1 MPETNWEV
9 FTQLP
14 GAAETNFE
22 KLCRALVRRH
32 YGRFGHFKELANQ
45 AGVEFHL
52 QLTQSCE
59 LGAPPQWIGWQCKWY
74 QLERGK
80 ALGTNRRAK
89 IREGIEKTREHI
101 PGVNVWKL
109 WTRHPLTRADQ
120 NWFYGLADDFPGLTL
135 ELLTADDID
144 DLLTGPGALLR
155 ASYFGELVLS
165 PMALAEQY
173 RLAAAPFKRRYQ
185 PEVHVVGNTERQV
198 QRLLGGAGAWG
209 RLTEIASAL
218 LHDAAVVATSIAGL
232 PQALEQQAQGLLTYA
247 RGTAG
252 LLRAL
257 HMALEAG
264 HFDGVHQ
271 LLGTHPPEP
280 IQFRPL
286 LSRLR
291 SARFPAALSS
301 TNLVADL
308 HSAALE
314 RQRLEKAISLGAV
327 AILAGAGQGKSE
339 LAVRLTQPDG
349 DFPGGVLLLGKNL
362 HARQGL
368 DDLVAA
374 FKIAGQPPGSFE
386 RLAEAVDA
394 AGQRAGQ
401 RLPIVIDGLNEAED
415 PRVWRDELARAQ
427 ELLQAFP
434 YVLLIVTLRDEF
446 APMCLPEDLPSV
458 EHRGFDMD
466 RQVALD
472 TYFRHYRIDATDVEL
487 PLEFLQHPLTLRI
500 YCEVANPTRAQLVG
514 VEALPNSLT
523 ALFDEHFKRVAAR
536 IADLAPS
543 THRIHQDEVQEALL
557 KIAGHL
563 WEHNARSMEFQEAR
577 SAINQGAP
585 WDQSMLC
592 ALESAD
598 VLIRTSQAAEDQGV
612 AFPYDLMA
620 GHLQARYLLT
630 KPELASWLRSA
641 EAEGLFQHG
650 PYQSSHTFGRDVLQ
664 ALVSLY
670 PSYRQGRQLWQ
681 DLPDSLQQIAVLMT
695 VQSDPAHIRRETVE
709 RFGHYMAASQEFSK
723 AAFGWLRRTRAARGH
738 PYDVSFLHGVLAGW
752 SNTRRDLWWSDW
764 LLREADTIEED
775 LKSLAARWEAAVPDE
790 RDIRRARWVMW
801 TLTTT
806 SRHMRD
812 LATKALFQFALARPA
827 EYFRLAIDALGIS
840 DPYVPE
846 RVLAAGYG
854 AALSTW
860 SDPNACEM
868 RTALPQVAPQIVATM
883 FHPDAPHPSWH
894 ALLRQ
899 YALGII
905 ALARQIDPGCIAHED
920 ASFLVAPFV
929 HLPSP
934 FDQLP
939 AYEEA
944 AIEEAAD
951 SAIRMDFGNY
961 TMGRLIPD
969 RANYD
974 DEHPVY
980 QQVRRAVVARMLQLG
995 YDPEQFD
1002 PVDHGTPSRSRMHE
1016 PGKIDRFGKK
1026 YGWIAY
1032 FEMWGT
1038 RHARG
1043 LLDEDRDGRPSDA
1056 DIDPTFPPEART
1068 LALPTGELFAG
1079 ELNDIGAWIMQGP
1092 SPDYRHMLI
1101 LDQVDGM
1108 PGPWVALDG
1117 FIEEN
1122 APDDDRQVF
1131 TFLRGVLVASSKV
1144 RTLGQVFDD
1153 MEYPG
1158 NYAIPEQPEHHYTY
1172 AGEMPFKEIPGLTD
1186 APRHVRMDGRYR
1198 DGTASDDDEFEEE
1211 DDRYEPDQQPR
1222 VGERGWGSGGVPV
1235 ELPVQQYC
1243 WESYHSALNTAGTTS
1258 LPSTALCEGLGLSFR
1273 AGQWDLHD
1281 TRGAAS
1287 IYRQVSRENAANDK
1301 RVTGWICFLRAD
1313 LLERYLQENGMSL
1326 VWLMWGER
1334 GLHHRAS
1341 RNHSLREFFA
1351 NHKHIHKRRDIYRFA
1366 RSGTVDQLAPS
1377 AP

>member
-1 MPETNWEV
+1 M
-9 FTQLP
+9 
-14 GAAETNFE
+14 
-22 KLCRALVRRH
+22 
-32 YGRFGHFKELANQ
+32 
-45 AGVEFHL
+45 EFHL
-52 QLTQSCE
+52 QLTQACE

-80 ALGTNRRAK
+80 ALGTNRRTK
-89 IREGIEKTREHI
+89 IREGIEKTQEHV

-120 NWFYGLADDFPGLTL
+120 TWFYGLAADFPGLTL

-144 DLLTGPGALLR
+144 ELLAGPGALLR
-155 ASYFGELVLS
+155 ASYFGELVLT
-165 PMALAEQY
+165 PTALAEQY

-198 QRLLGGAGAWG
+198 QRLLGGPGAWS
-209 RLTEIASAL
+209 RLTEIASTL
-218 LHDAAVVATSIAGL
+218 LHDVAVVEASIAGL
-232 PQALEQQAQGLLTYA
+232 PQALEQQARGLLTFA
-247 RGTAG
+247 RDTAG

-257 HMALEAG
+257 HAALEAG

-271 LLGTHPPEP
+271 LLGAHPPEP
-280 IQFRPL
+280 IRFRPL

-291 SARFPAALSS
+291 SAQSPAALRC

-308 HSAALE
+308 HSAALQ
-314 RQRLEKAISLGAV
+314 RRRLEKAISLSAV

-339 LAVRLTQPDG
+339 LAVHVTQPEG

-368 DDLVAA
+368 DELVGAC
-374 FKIAGQPPGSFE
+374 KIAGQPPGSFE

-394 AGQRAGQ
+394 AGQRAGR
-401 RLPIVIDGLNEAED
+401 RLPIIIDGLNEAED

-427 ELLQAFP
+427 ELLHAFP
-434 YVLLIVTLRDEF
+434 YVLLVVTLRDEF
-446 APMCLPEDLPSV
+446 APTCLPEDLPAM
-458 EHRGFDMD
+458 EHKGFDMD

-472 TYFRHYRIDATDVEL
+472 TYFQHYKIDTTDVEL

-500 YCEVANPTRAQLVG
+500 YCEVANPTRQQFVG

-523 ALFDEHFKRVAAR
+523 ALFEEHFKRVGAR

-563 WEHNARSMEFQEAR
+563 WEHNTRSMEFQVAR
-577 SAINQGAP
+577 SAINQGVP
-585 WDQSMLC
+585 WTQSMLY

-598 VLIRTSQAAEDQGV
+598 VLIRTSQAADDQGV

-630 KPELASWLRSA
+630 KPELATWLRSPDA
-641 EAEGLFQHG
+641 AGLFQHD
-650 PYQSSHTFGRDVLQ
+650 PYRSSHTFGRDVLQ

-670 PSYRQGRQLWQ
+670 PSYHQGRQLWQ
-681 DLPDSLQQIAVLMT
+681 DLPESLQQVAVLMT

-709 RFGHYMAASQEFSK
+709 QFGQYMTASQEFSQ

-738 PYDVSFLHGVLAGW
+738 PYDVGFLHGVLTGW
-752 SNTRRDLWWSDW
+752 TNTRRDLWWSDW
-764 LLREADTIEED
+764 LRRQADTIEED
-775 LKSLAARWEAAVPDE
+775 LKSLATRWESAAPDE
-790 RDIRRARWVMW
+790 RDVRRARWVMW
-801 TLTTT
+801 TLTTN

-827 EYFRLAIDALGIS
+827 EYFRMAIDALSVS

-860 SDPNACEM
+860 SDRNACEM
-868 RTALPQVAPQIVATM
+868 RTALPRAAAQIVATM

-905 ALARQIDPGCIAHED
+905 ALARKIDPGCISDED
-920 ASFLVAPFV
+920 ANFLVAPFA
-929 HLPSP
+929 HLCSP

-944 AIEEAAD
+944 TIEHAAN

-980 QQVRRAVVARMLQLG
+980 QQVRRAIVARMLQLG
-995 YDPEQFD
+995 YDPAQFD
-1002 PVDHGTPSRSRMHE
+1002 PVDQDTSSRSRMHE
-1016 PGKIDRFGKK
+1016 PEKIDRYGKK

-1043 LLDEDRDGRPSDA
+1043 QLDEDSSGRPSDA
-1056 DIDPTFPPEART
+1056 DIDPTFPPDART
-1068 LALPTGELFAG
+1068 LALPTGELFSD
-1079 ELNDIGAWIMQGP
+1079 ELKDIGAWITQGP
-1092 SPDYRHMLI
+1092 SPDYRPLLV

-1122 APDDDRQVF
+1122 APTDDRQVF
-1131 TFLRGVLVASSKV
+1131 TFLRGLLVANSKV
-1144 RTLGQVFDD
+1144 RTLGRVFDG

-1172 AGEMPFKEIPGLTD
+1172 AGEMPFKETPGLTE
-1186 APRHVRMDGRYR
+1186 APRHVRMEGCYR
-1198 DGTASDDDEFEEE
+1198 NGIAADDDEFEEE
-1211 DDRYEPDQQPR
+1211 DDRYESDPQPR
-1222 VGERGWGSGGVPV
+1222 VGERGWGGGVPV

-1243 WESYHSALNTAGTTS
+1243 WESYHSALNTAGTTV
-1258 LPSTALCEGLGLSFR
+1258 LPSTALCESLGLNYS
-1273 AGQWDLHD
+1273 AGKWDLYD

-1287 IYRQVSRENAANDK
+1287 IYRQVSRENATDDK
-1301 RVTGWICFLRAD
+1301 CLTGWICFLRAD

-1341 RNHSLREFFA
+1341 RKHALREFFVD
-1351 NHKHIHKRRDIYRFA
+1351 HKHIHKRKDTYRFA
-1366 RSGTVDQLAPS
+1366 RSETVDQRASS